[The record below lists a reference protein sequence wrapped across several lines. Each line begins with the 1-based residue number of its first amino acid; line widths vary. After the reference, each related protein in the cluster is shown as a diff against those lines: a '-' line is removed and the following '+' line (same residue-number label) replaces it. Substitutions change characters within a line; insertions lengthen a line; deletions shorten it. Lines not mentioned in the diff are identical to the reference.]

1 MAVTDE
7 VEEPVEFRHDL
18 ARKFASEPP
27 AKPPKVTP
35 ASTARMLLLL
45 AILAFLGIYVGPS
58 DMASTLLKVVA
69 AVAISA
75 AVFIGA
81 NLLFDQTYPRWT
93 FFNVLVG
100 AIGGFLFYAVLEC
113 NGLLRQLYD
122 KRVSV
127 AGGGPYDINAWLW
140 GLIGGGAAALVLFLL
155 SAPRKQ
161 LARLPIATIGFTL
174 FGVLTAYA
182 FKPAARPRSTGR
194 RSGCASPS
202 A

>member
-1 MAVTDE
+1 
-7 VEEPVEFRHDL
+7 
-18 ARKFASEPP
+18 
-27 AKPPKVTP
+27 
-35 ASTARMLLLL
+35 MLLLL

-93 FFNVLVG
+93 FFNMMVG
-100 AIGGFLFYAVLEC
+100 AIGGFLGYAVLEC

-127 AGGGPYDINAWLW
+127 VGRRAVRHQRLALGADRRRRRRARPVPVERPAQAAGP
-140 GLIGGGAAALVLFLL
+140 
-155 SAPRKQ
+155 
-161 LARLPIATIGFTL
+161 ATDRAIGFTL

-182 FKPAARPRSTGR
+182 FKPAAGPRSTGR